1 MREPETDMATSPDRY
16 GAWPIAIALVIA
28 SVLLSYAIGEF
39 GAPDRYVEVK
49 GLAEREVAADLAIWP
64 IGYSLTGANLEE
76 LRRAL
81 DRADESVIAFLK
93 LNGFSDAEI
102 TRSPP
107 RVTDRWLNSYDN
119 QRPAARYVAERTL
132 TLRTAQV
139 ESARSAMGDAAEL
152 ISQGVPL
159 TPNWGSAAE
168 FLFTSLDQI
177 KPGMIADATADAR
190 RAANQFAEDSG
201 SRVGAIRTA
210 RQGYFTITERDPSSP
225 HIKLVRVVTTIDY
238 DLEGSSRID

>member
-1 MREPETDMATSPDRY
+1 MASNFERSA
-16 GAWPIAIALVIA
+16 AWPIAVAISIAMVI
-28 SVLLSYAIGEF
+28 SSLFISRAIGEF
-39 GAPDRYVEVK
+39 GSPDRFVEVK
-49 GLAEREVAADLAIWP
+49 GLAEREVAANLAIWP
-64 IGYSLTGANLEE
+64 INYSLTGTSLEE
-76 LRRAL
+76 LRQRL

-107 RVTDRWLNSYDN
+107 RVTDRWLNTYDN
-119 QRPAARYVAERTL
+119 QRPDERYAAERTL
-132 TLRTAQV
+132 TLRTDQV
-139 ESARSAMGDAAEL
+139 ESARTAMSDAAEL

-168 FLFTSLDQI
+168 FLFTALDEI
-177 KPGMIADATADAR
+177 KPEMIAEATADAR

-210 RQGYFTITERDPSSP
+210 RQGYFTIAERDPSSP
-225 HIKLVRVVTTIDY
+225 HVKLVRVVTTIDY
-238 DLEGSSRID
+238 DLEGSTRVD

>member
-1 MREPETDMATSPDRY
+1 MASDFERHP
-16 GAWPIAIALVIA
+16 AWPIALSVSIALVVSSLFI
-28 SVLLSYAIGEF
+28 SYAIGEF
-39 GAPDRYVEVK
+39 GSPDRYIEVK

-64 IGYSLTGANLEE
+64 IGYRLTGANLEE
-76 LRRAL
+76 LRQRL

-93 LNGFSDAEI
+93 LNGFSDNEI

-107 RVTDRWLNSYDN
+107 RVTDRWLNSQGN
-119 QRPAARYVAERTL
+119 QRPAQRYTAERTL

-139 ESARSAMGDAAEL
+139 QSARSAMGDAAEL

-177 KPGMIADATADAR
+177 KPDMIADATADAR

-225 HIKLVRVVTTIDY
+225 HVKLVRVVTTIDY

>member
-1 MREPETDMATSPDRY
+1 MTTNPERY

-28 SVLLSYAIGEF
+28 SIFLSYAIGEF
-39 GAPDRYVEVK
+39 GSPARYVEVK

-64 IGYSLTGANLEE
+64 ISYSLSGANLEQ
-76 LRRAL
+76 LRENL

-93 LNGFSDAEI
+93 LNGFSDDEI

-107 RVTDRWLNSYDN
+107 RVTDRWLNSYDG
-119 QRPAARYVAERTL
+119 QRPTERYAAERTL

-139 ESARSAMGDAAEL
+139 ESTRAAMGDAAEL

-168 FLFTSLDQI
+168 FLFTSLDEI
-177 KPGMIADATADAR
+177 KPEMIAEATADAR

-225 HIKLVRVVTTIDY
+225 HVKLVRVVTTIDY
-238 DLEGSSRID
+238 DLEGSSRVD

>member
-1 MREPETDMATSPDRY
+1 MASNIERY
-16 GAWPIAIALVIA
+16 ATWPIAIALVI
-28 SVLLSYAIGEF
+28 SSLFISYAIGEF
-39 GAPDRYVEVK
+39 GSPDRFVEVK
-49 GLAEREVAADLAIWP
+49 GLAEREVPADLAIWP
-64 IGYSLTGANLEE
+64 IGYSLTGADLEE
-76 LRRAL
+76 LRRRL

-93 LNGFSDAEI
+93 LNGFSDDEI

-119 QRPAARYVAERTL
+119 QRPTERYAAERTL

-139 ESARSAMGDAAEL
+139 DAARAAMGDAAEL

-159 TPNWGSAAE
+159 TPNWGSAVE
-168 FLFTSLDQI
+168 FLFTSLDEI

-210 RQGYFTITERDPSSP
+210 RQGYFTISERDPSSP
-225 HIKLVRVVTTIDY
+225 HVKLVRVVTTIDY
-238 DLEGSSRID
+238 DLEGSSRVD